1 MCMTI
6 RSVKA
11 RQGENGAPTPREI
24 ASASE
29 TPEIVSV
36 PKRRCLAIDG
46 HGSPGDEAFQ
56 QAIAAL
62 YGTAYALKFSRKKAG
77 KHDFKIGPLEGH
89 WAADVPAG
97 TTERPPESTW
107 RWRLRIGVPSD
118 VTHDELEHNKREV
131 VTKKHGKLAGS
142 STVPHVFVESIPA
155 ERVGRVLHVGPY
167 ADEPASFARIAAVL
181 ERAGL
186 KPAPTHIEVYLNDPR
201 RARPAAL
208 RTVLLRQ
215 LAA

>member
-1 MCMTI
+1 M
-6 RSVKA
+6 RVRLGKA
-11 RQGENGAPTPREI
+11 RRDENGSPTPREI

-29 TPEIVSV
+29 KPDIVQL

-46 HGSPGDEAFQ
+46 GGSPGDEVFQ
-56 QAIAAL
+56 RAIAAL
-62 YGTAYALKFSRKKAG
+62 YGTAYTLKFARKKAG

-97 TTERPPESTW
+97 TTGRPAASTW
-107 RWRLRIGVPSD
+107 RWRLRIGVPAD
-118 VTHDELEHNKREV
+118 VTHDEIERIKRDV
-131 VTKKHGKLAGS
+131 VTKKGGKLAGS
-142 STVPHVFVESIPA
+142 PTVPHVFIESIPA

-181 ERAGL
+181 EHAGF

>member
-1 MCMTI
+1 M
-6 RSVKA
+6 SL
-11 RQGENGAPTPREI
+11 
-24 ASASE
+24 
-29 TPEIVSV
+29 

-46 HGSPGDEAFQ
+46 VGAPGNEKFQ
-56 QAIAAL
+56 QSIAAL
-62 YGTAYALKFSRKKAG
+62 YGTAYRLKFARKKVG

-89 WAADVPAG
+89 WAADAPAG
-97 TTERPPESTW
+97 STERPRESTW
-107 RWRLRIGVPSD
+107 RWRLRIGVPAD
-118 VTHDELEHNKREV
+118 VTHDELERIKRDV
-131 VTKKHGKLAGS
+131 VTKRGGTLAGS
-142 STVPHVFVESIPA
+142 PNVPHVFLESIAA
-155 ERVGRVLHVGPY
+155 ERVGRVLHIGPY
-167 ADEPASFARIAAVL
+167 ADEPASLARIATVL